1 MWLLLPFRSCI
12 KLLKLNSCQFTSKQL
27 GSHWCCLSRGAS
39 STQQVSTHFILIQI
53 IASLRLQYNTKVL
66 GTIKRTFQLRTPL
79 KRANSNTLL
88 IFWTFWSWF
97 QFPDH
102 KIFSLLLR
110 ICIAVILLAFELR
123 RSHKKKLHFWRAP
136 CMFEWPDF
144 LTPISSIFEQL
155 DYHYHRN
162 VDHCYGG
169 DDAPDHH
176 FEGGYDIRVIGN
188 DDDDEL
194 HKIGA
199 EDAKRDFIRVLA
211 EAIVMVI
218 IRAWWW

>member
-1 MWLLLPFRSCI
+1 MFCKTKNETLWTGNVFVWLLPPFRSCI

-39 STQQVSTHFILIQI
+39 STQQVSTYVILIQI

-123 RSHKKKLHFWRAP
+123 GSHKKELHFWRAP
-136 CMFEWPDF
+136 CMYEWPDF
-144 LTPISSIFEQL
+144 HTPISNMRRWCSWSSLWRRLWYSRHWQWWWL
-155 DYHYHRN
+155 
-162 VDHCYGG
+162 
-169 DDAPDHH
+169 
-176 FEGGYDIRVIGN
+176 
-188 DDDDEL
+188 
-194 HKIGA
+194 
-199 EDAKRDFIRVLA
+199 VLT
-211 EAIVMVI
+211 EAVI